1 MAGVYLFS
9 DRERGGR
16 KCLTSLLIEPQE
28 TRKDCLYTKLFNRI
42 IFNLLVFT
50 WFTLFGFLILTP
62 KQHLPVDFNVIIA
75 SKSFQILI
83 EGSTE
88 EGEIAI
94 DDVTVQYGDCPVYN
108 KCGGQ

>member
-1 MAGVYLFS
+1 MVCV
-9 DRERGGR
+9 R
-16 KCLTSLLIEPQE
+16 T
-28 TRKDCLYTKLFNRI
+28 
-42 IFNLLVFT
+42 
-50 WFTLFGFLILTP
+50 
-62 KQHLPVDFNVIIA
+62 
-75 SKSFQILI
+75 FQILI